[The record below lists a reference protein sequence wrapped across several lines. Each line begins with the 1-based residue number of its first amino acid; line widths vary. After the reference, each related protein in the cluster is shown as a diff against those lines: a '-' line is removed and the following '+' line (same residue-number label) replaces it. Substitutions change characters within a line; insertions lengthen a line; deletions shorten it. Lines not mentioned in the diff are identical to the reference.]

1 MVTRSLPR
9 TAWHLCL
16 AGLAILLVPFVTA
29 NADPLLI
36 SRWTIDCGG
45 SSFVQTGQYTLGG
58 TAGQPDAGLLING
71 SFLLTGGFWGPGAGA
86 TTGVDPEPEPN
97 PGTDGDPVLA
107 LRIYPPAP
115 NPLTDRTLV
124 AFDLPAPL
132 DVAIQVFDVTGAQ
145 VRVLADRAYPAGR
158 HSVRWDTADA
168 QGRHVRA
175 GLYWVRVRLGTL
187 TRTQKMVVMR

>member
-1 MVTRSLPR
+1 MVTRSLQR
-9 TAWHLCL
+9 AAWRPCL
-16 AGLAILLVPFVTA
+16 AGLATLLVPFVTA
-29 NADPLLI
+29 YADPLSI
-36 SRWTIDCGG
+36 TRWTTDSGG
-45 SSFVQTGQYTLGG
+45 SGFVQTGLYTLGG
-58 TAGQPDAGLLING
+58 TIGQPDAGLLING

-86 TTGVDPEPEPN
+86 TTGVDPDPEPN

-132 DVAIQVFDVTGAQ
+132 DVAIEVFDVTGAQ
-145 VRVLADRAYPAGR
+145 VRVLADGAWPAGR
-158 HSVRWDTADA
+158 HALRWDAADA
-168 QGRHVRA
+168 QGRRVRA